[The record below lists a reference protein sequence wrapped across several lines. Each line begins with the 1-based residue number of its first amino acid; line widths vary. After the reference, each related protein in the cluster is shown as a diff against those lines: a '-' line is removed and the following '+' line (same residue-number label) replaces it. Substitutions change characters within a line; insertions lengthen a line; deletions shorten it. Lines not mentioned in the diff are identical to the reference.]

1 MRRSQGKSLRE
12 LRKLLGLSQREVGQA
27 VGVSAASICRYE
39 QKNKA
44 PDHIRQWFVQNS
56 FYKTFERG
64 KRYYIDKERDWS
76 YEYVMD
82 EGIHHVFRACPGGWI
97 QTYTDAQL
105 TGKRIQEVGDD
116 EQC

>member
-1 MRRSQGKSLRE
+1 MNKKIKLRTISGN
-12 LRKLLGLSQREVGQA
+12 GLSRT
-27 VGVSAASICRYE
+27 AST
-39 QKNKA
+39 KPLN
-44 PDHIRQWFVQNS
+44 
-56 FYKTFERG
+56 G
-64 KRYYIDKERDWS
+64 DKERDWS

-116 EQC
+116 E